1 MVLAFRP
8 TPMPRHPHELS
19 VVGPGTRVTGRI
31 SGNGALRIEGA
42 VKGDVNLNGEAEVA
56 EGGSVEG
63 NLNGDSVD
71 IAGSLLGDARASGA
85 IAVRSSARVRGEL
98 RGAEVS
104 IEAGARVSVRLD
116 TEFELDF
123 GTAQKRR

>member
-1 MVLAFRP
+1 
-8 TPMPRHPHELS
+8 MPRQSQEIS
-19 VVGPGTRVTGRI
+19 VVGASTRVTGRV
-31 SGNGALRIEGA
+31 SGTGTLRIEGI
-42 VKGDVNLNGEAEVA
+42 VKGDVNVNGDAEIA

-63 NLNGDSVD
+63 NLSGEALE
-71 IAGSLLGDARASGA
+71 IGGSLLGDARASGA
-85 IAVRSSARVRGEL
+85 ISVRGTAQVRGEL

-123 GTAQKRR
+123 GLAQRRR

>member
-1 MVLAFRP
+1 
-8 TPMPRHPHELS
+8 MPRHPNEIS
-19 VVGPGTRVTGRI
+19 VVGAATRVTGRI
-31 SGNGALRIEGA
+31 SGDGALRIEGS
-42 VKGDVNLNGEAEVA
+42 VKGDINVSGDAEIA

-63 NLNGDSVD
+63 NLQGDGVE
-71 IAGSLLGDARASGA
+71 IGGSLLGDAQARSA
-85 IAVRSSARVRGEL
+85 IAVRAGAQVRGEL

-123 GTAQKRR
+123 GGAPQRRH